1 MYNATVY
8 NKMGWLSV
16 RQLVF
21 YQTVLQAHKTLK
33 TKVPQPFH
41 HSLSGTYPRDTRSA
55 ASGQIR
61 NDNSFASQAT
71 FKYRAMQDYNRVPA
85 SVRVGNTATVKKK
98 LKQWVKTNIPID

>member
-1 MYNATVY
+1 MEQERAPGQDGLAVSWYFT
-8 NKMGWLSV
+8 KQCFKLK
-16 RQLVF
+16 
-21 YQTVLQAHKTLK
+21 KTLK
-33 TKVPQPFH
+33 SKVPQPLH